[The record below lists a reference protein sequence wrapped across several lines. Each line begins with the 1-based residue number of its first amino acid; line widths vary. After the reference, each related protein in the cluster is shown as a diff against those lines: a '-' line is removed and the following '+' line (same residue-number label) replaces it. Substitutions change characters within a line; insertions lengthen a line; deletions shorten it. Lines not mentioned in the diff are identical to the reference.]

1 MLEGQEATVTIRYK
15 GKVLRWESSALEQVV
30 QEAMEPSFLEEY
42 KT

>member
-15 GKVLRWESSALEQVV
+15 ERVPHWESSALEQVA
-30 QEAMEPSFLEEY
+30 QEAMESSFLEEH